1 MGRNSNIEWTHHTFN
16 GWEGCQKVGPGCDHC
31 YAETRDARFGGG
43 HWGPHAER
51 RRTSVKNWNQPIRW
65 NRLAAEAGERHRVFC
80 SSLSDVMDNHAS
92 VLPEWRQDL
101 AALIL
106 ATPNLD
112 WLLLTKRVGNA
123 EAMLRVMFPDGV
135 PPNLW
140 LGATIVNQEEANRDI
155 PKLLRVKKDLG
166 ISIVFLSMEPLLGPV
181 DLRNLSRILAP
192 GLGEDTD
199 ALTGE
204 TAQQSS
210 IFGGMPLLHNDADPD
225 EETFG
230 ESVDWVI
237 VGGESGPEARPMNIA
252 WARAIRDQCVAT
264 RTPYLFK
271 QWGEWF
277 PYGEMDAEGAT
288 NSVTRGEKHGLWR
301 EWPEGEGFSVRL
313 GKKAAGRYLDGRT
326 WDEVPTF
333 LATEAA

>member
-1 MGRNSNIEWTHHTFN
+1 
-16 GWEGCQKVGPGCDHC
+16 
-31 YAETRDARFGGG
+31 
-43 HWGPHAER
+43 
-51 RRTSVKNWNQPIRW
+51 VKNWNQPIRW

-80 SSLSDVMDNHAS
+80 SSLSDVMDNHVS
-92 VLPEWRQDL
+92 VLPEWRSDL

-123 EAMLRVMFPDGV
+123 EAMLCQMFPDGV
-135 PPNLW
+135 PVNLW

-155 PKLLRVKKDLG
+155 PKLLRTKRDLG

-181 DLRNLSRILAP
+181 DLRNLSRVLAP

-204 TAQQSS
+204 TAQQSN
-210 IFGGMPLLHNDADPD
+210 IFGGMPLRHDDVDPD

-230 ESVDWVI
+230 ERVDWVI
-237 VGGESGPEARPMNIA
+237 VGGESGVEARPMSIA
-252 WARAIRDQCVAT
+252 WARAIRDQCAAT

-277 PYGEMDAEGAT
+277 PYGEMDAEGMQ
-288 NSVTRGEKHGLWR
+288 NPITRGEKRGLWH
-301 EWPEGEGFSVRL
+301 EWAGDEFSVRL
-313 GKKAAGRYLDGRT
+313 GKKAAGRFLDGRT
-326 WDEVPTF
+326 WDGVPEPCRS
-333 LATEAA
+333 EAA